1 MARKVWGIDSYGHY
15 IKDSERPSRQEKN
28 FTINEYGE
36 IVSLNGQSLAPEDT
50 PERKLEAEYSQLE
63 YEIFSHPDRFTPD
76 ELAAKKA
83 RYAELEKQLGITK
96 KVDALKAGKDILK
109 KRIAAMNAAQMQ
121 KQAEND

>member
-1 MARKVWGIDSYGHY
+1 MAEYG
-15 IKDSERPSRQEKN
+15 KD
-28 FTINEYGE
+28 FIINESGE
-36 IVSLNGQSLAPEDT
+36 IVMLNGKSMASEDSAEHKLQA
-50 PERKLEAEYSQLE
+50 ERSQLE

-109 KRIAAMNAAQMQ
+109 KRIAAMQAAQMQ
-121 KQAEND
+121 KQTEND